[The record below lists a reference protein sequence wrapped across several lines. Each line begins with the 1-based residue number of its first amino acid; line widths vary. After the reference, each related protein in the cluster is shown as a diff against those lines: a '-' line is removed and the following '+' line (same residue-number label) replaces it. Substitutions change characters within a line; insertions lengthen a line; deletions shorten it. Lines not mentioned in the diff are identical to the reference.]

1 MKILIEVTVPDPVG
15 FDSLGREEQMF
26 WITQDPDW
34 QQVTGEPVAWRVT
47 SASGNNVYWCD
58 ENPVPNNMEAGGTLL
73 PVYAAP
79 VLRSLSD
86 DAILDMAEGCTAQY
100 HDLLNF
106 AHAIEDALRG
116 KK

>member
-34 QQVTGEPVAWRVT
+34 QQVTGDPIGYAYANQDLIGSVIGAKGEWAPK
-47 SASGNNVYWCD
+47 
-58 ENPVPNNMEAGGTLL
+58 EVPL
-73 PVYAAP
+73 YAAP

-106 AHAIEDALRG
+106 ARAIEAALRG
-116 KK
+116 EK